1 MKKYFFKGVVSHRRV
16 KSKKHGFD
24 YPYRSIF
31 LENIY
36 DFQKDKV
43 DHIKSTFFNF
53 SFLKNDDS
61 KKILNN
67 ILKYIEEQNI
77 SKENLK
83 INLLK
88 TPDFYF
94 LKTFNPVC
102 FWFLKKNENDL
113 MMVAEV
119 TNTFYER
126 QIYYVHDSLNILD
139 GKKWIPIQKKMY
151 VSPFADK
158 QGLYQF
164 KISGDPLNIKINEY
178 DPNGELEILSNLS
191 GQRIN
196 FSWQN
201 KLLIF
206 FSIFINSSLVLARIH
221 LQALFLWMKKVKVF
235 AHNGKGYVE

>member
-36 DFQKDKV
+36 DFQEDKIN
-43 DHIKSTFFNF
+43 HIKSAFFNF

-61 KKILNN
+61 KKILNK
-67 ILKYIEEQNI
+67 IFKYVKENNI

-102 FWFLKKNENDL
+102 FWFLKKNEDDL

-126 QIYYVHDSLNILD
+126 QIYYVDDSLNILD

-164 KISGDPLNIKINEY
+164 KISSDPLNIKINEY

-191 GQRIN
+191 GQRID

-201 KLLIF
+201 KLSIF

-235 AHNGKGYVE
+235 AHNGKGYVD

>member
-36 DFQKDKV
+36 DFKENKIN
-43 DHIKSTFFNF
+43 HIKSTFFNF
-53 SFLKNDDS
+53 SFLKNDYS
-61 KKILNN
+61 KEILNN
-67 ILKYIEEQNI
+67 ILKYIKKNNI
-77 SKENLK
+77 SNESLK

-102 FWFLKKNENDL
+102 FWFLKKNGNDL

-139 GKKWIPIQKKMY
+139 EKKWIPIQKKMY

-164 KISGDPLNIKINEY
+164 KISSDPLNIKINEY
-178 DPNGELEILSNLS
+178 DPNGKLEILSNLS
-191 GQRIN
+191 GQKIN

-221 LQALFLWMKKVKVF
+221 LQALFLWLKKVKVF
-235 AHNGKGYVE
+235 AHNGKGYVD

>member
-36 DFQKDKV
+36 DFQENKIN
-43 DHIKSTFFNF
+43 HIKSTFFNF

-61 KKILNN
+61 KEILNN
-67 ILKYIEEQNI
+67 ILKYIKENNI
-77 SKENLK
+77 SNKNLRV
-83 INLLK
+83 NLLK

-102 FWFLKKNENDL
+102 FWFLKKNGNDL

-139 GKKWIPIQKKMY
+139 EKKWIPIQKKMY

-164 KISGDPLNIKINEY
+164 KISSDPLNIKINEY
-178 DPNGELEILSNLS
+178 DPNGKLEILSNLS
-191 GQRIN
+191 GQKIN

-221 LQALFLWMKKVKVF
+221 LQALFLWLKKVKVF
-235 AHNGKGYVE
+235 AHNGKGYVD

>member
-1 MKKYFFKGVVSHRRV
+1 MKRYFFKGIVSHRRV
-16 KSKKHGFD
+16 KSKKHSFN

-36 DFQKDKV
+36 DFHEKRINQ
-43 DHIKSTFFNF
+43 IKSSFFDF
-53 SFLKNDDS
+53 SFLKNEDS

-67 ILKYIEEQNI
+67 IHKFIRENNI
-77 SKENLK
+77 TNDNLK
-83 INLLK
+83 VNLLK
-88 TPDFYF
+88 TPDFSF

-102 FWFLKKNENDL
+102 FWFLTKNDNNL

-119 TNTFYER
+119 TNTFYEK

-164 KISGDPLNIKINEY
+164 KISGEPLDIKINEF

-191 GQRIN
+191 GQKID
-196 FSWQN
+196 FSWRN

-221 LQALFLWMKKVKVF
+221 LQALFLWLKKVKVF
-235 AHNGKGYVE
+235 AHNGKGYVD

>member
-36 DFQKDKV
+36 DFQEDKIN
-43 DHIKSTFFNF
+43 HIKSTFFNF

-61 KKILNN
+61 KKILNK
-67 ILKYIEEQNI
+67 IFKYIKENNI
-77 SKENLK
+77 SNKNLRV
-83 INLLK
+83 NLLK

-102 FWFLKKNENDL
+102 FWFLKKNGNDL

-139 GKKWIPIQKKMY
+139 EKKWIPIQKKMY

-164 KISGDPLNIKINEY
+164 KISGDPLDIKINEY

-191 GQRIN
+191 GQKIN

-221 LQALFLWMKKVKVF
+221 LQALFLWLKKVKVF
-235 AHNGKGYVE
+235 AHNGKGYVD

>member
-36 DFQKDKV
+36 DFQEDKINY
-43 DHIKSTFFNF
+43 IKSTFFNF

-221 LQALFLWMKKVKVF
+221 LQALFLWIKKVKVF
-235 AHNGKGYVE
+235 AHNGKGYVD

>member
-16 KSKKHGFD
+16 KSKKHSFD

-36 DFQKDKV
+36 DFQENKIN
-43 DHIKSTFFNF
+43 HIKSSLFNF
-53 SFLKNDDS
+53 SFLKNDYS
-61 KKILNN
+61 KEILNN
-67 ILKYIEEQNI
+67 ILKYIKKNNV
-77 SKENLK
+77 SKKNLK

-102 FWFLKKNENDL
+102 FWFLKKNGNDL

-139 GKKWIPIQKKMY
+139 EKKWIPIQKKMY

-164 KISGDPLNIKINEY
+164 KISSDPLNIKINEY
-178 DPNGELEILSNLS
+178 DPNGKLEILSNLS
-191 GQRIN
+191 GQKIN

-221 LQALFLWMKKVKVF
+221 LQALFLWLKKVKVF
-235 AHNGKGYVE
+235 AHNGKGYVD

>member
-1 MKKYFFKGVVSHRRV
+1 MKRYFFKGIVSHRRV
-16 KSKKHGFD
+16 KSKKHSFN

-36 DFQKDKV
+36 DFHEKRINQ
-43 DHIKSTFFNF
+43 IKSSFFDF
-53 SFLKNDDS
+53 SFLKNEDS

-67 ILKYIEEQNI
+67 IHKFIRENNI
-77 SKENLK
+77 TNDNLK
-83 INLLK
+83 VNLLK
-88 TPDFYF
+88 TPDFSF

-102 FWFLKKNENDL
+102 FWFLTKNDNNL

-119 TNTFYER
+119 TNTFYEK

-164 KISGDPLNIKINEY
+164 KISGEPLDIKINEF
-178 DPNGELEILSNLS
+178 DPSGELEILSNLS
-191 GQRIN
+191 GQKID
-196 FSWQN
+196 FSWRN
-201 KLLIF
+201 KLLVF

-221 LQALFLWMKKVKVF
+221 LQALFLWLKKVKVF
-235 AHNGKGYVE
+235 THNGKGYVD

>member
-1 MKKYFFKGVVSHRRV
+1 MKRYFFKGIVSHRRV
-16 KSKKHGFD
+16 KSKKHSFN

-36 DFQKDKV
+36 DFHEKRINQ
-43 DHIKSTFFNF
+43 IKSSFFDF
-53 SFLKNDDS
+53 SFLKNEDS

-67 ILKYIEEQNI
+67 IHKFIRENNI
-77 SKENLK
+77 TNDNLK
-83 INLLK
+83 VNLLK
-88 TPDFYF
+88 TPDFSF

-102 FWFLKKNENDL
+102 FWFLTKNDNNL

-119 TNTFYER
+119 TNTFYEK

-164 KISGDPLNIKINEY
+164 KISGEPLDIKINEF

-191 GQRIN
+191 GQKID
-196 FSWQN
+196 FSLRN

-221 LQALFLWMKKVKVF
+221 LQALFLWLKKVKVF
-235 AHNGKGYVE
+235 AHNGKGYVD

>member
-36 DFQKDKV
+36 DFQEDKIN
-43 DHIKSTFFNF
+43 HIKSTFFNF

-67 ILKYIEEQNI
+67 ILKYIKENNI

-102 FWFLKKNENDL
+102 FWFLKKNEDDL

-126 QIYYVHDSLNILD
+126 QIYYVDDSLNILD

-158 QGLYQF
+158 KGLYQF
-164 KISGDPLNIKINEY
+164 KISSDPLNIKINEY

-191 GQRIN
+191 GKRID

-235 AHNGKGYVE
+235 AHNGKGYVD

>member
-1 MKKYFFKGVVSHRRV
+1 MKKYFFKGIVSHRRV

-36 DFQKDKV
+36 DFQEKKV
-43 DHIKSTFFNF
+43 NHIKSSLFNF
-53 SFLKNDDS
+53 SFLKNDHS
-61 KKILNN
+61 KEIFNAFHEFIKENN
-67 ILKYIEEQNI
+67 ISI
-77 SKENLK
+77 ENLK

-88 TPDFYF
+88 TPDFSF

-102 FWFLKKNENDL
+102 FWFLKKNEHSL

-119 TNTFYER
+119 TNTFHEK

-164 KISGDPLNIKINEY
+164 KISAEPLDIKINEF
-178 DPNGELEILSNLS
+178 DPNGELEILSHLS
-191 GQRIN
+191 GQKIN

-201 KLLIF
+201 KLLIY

-221 LQALFLWMKKVKVF
+221 LQALFLWLKKVKVF
-235 AHNGKGYVE
+235 AHNGKGYVD

>member
-36 DFQKDKV
+36 DFKENKIN
-43 DHIKSTFFNF
+43 HIKSTFFNF

-61 KKILNN
+61 KKMLNN
-67 ILKYIEEQNI
+67 ILKYIKENNI
-77 SKENLK
+77 SNENLK

-88 TPDFYF
+88 TPDFHF

-102 FWFLKKNENDL
+102 FWFLKKNGNDL

-139 GKKWIPIQKKMY
+139 EKKWIPIQKKMY

-164 KISGDPLNIKINEY
+164 KISSDPLNIKINEY
-178 DPNGELEILSNLS
+178 DPNGKLEILSNLS
-191 GQRIN
+191 GQKIN

-221 LQALFLWMKKVKVF
+221 LQALFLWLKKVKVF
-235 AHNGKGYVE
+235 AHNGKGYVD

>member
-36 DFQKDKV
+36 DFQEDKV
-43 DHIKSTFFNF
+43 DHIESTFFNF
-53 SFLKNDDS
+53 SFLKSDDS

-77 SKENLK
+77 SKEDLK

-119 TNTFYER
+119 TNTFHEK

-164 KISGDPLNIKINEY
+164 KISSDPLNIKINEY

-191 GQRIN
+191 GQKIN

-235 AHNGKGYVE
+235 AHNGKGYVD

>member
-36 DFQKDKV
+36 DFQADKV
-43 DHIKSTFFNF
+43 DHIESTFFNF
-53 SFLKNDDS
+53 SFLKNDES

-67 ILKYIEEQNI
+67 ILKYIKENNI
-77 SKENLK
+77 SKKNLK

-88 TPDFYF
+88 TPDFHF

-119 TNTFYER
+119 TNTFHER

-235 AHNGKGYVE
+235 AHNGKGYVD

>member
-36 DFQKDKV
+36 D
-43 DHIKSTFFNF
+43 
-53 SFLKNDDS
+53 S
-61 KKILNN
+61 KEILNN
-67 ILKYIEEQNI
+67 IHKYIKKNNV
-77 SKENLK
+77 SKKNLK

-102 FWFLKKNENDL
+102 FWFLKKNGNDL

-139 GKKWIPIQKKMY
+139 EKKWIPIQKKMY

-164 KISGDPLNIKINEY
+164 KISSDPLNIKINEY
-178 DPNGELEILSNLS
+178 DPNGKLEILSNLS
-191 GQRIN
+191 GQKIN

-221 LQALFLWMKKVKVF
+221 LQALFLWLKKVKVF
-235 AHNGKGYVE
+235 AHNGKGYVD

>member
-36 DFQKDKV
+36 DFKENKIN
-43 DHIKSTFFNF
+43 HIKSTFFNF

-61 KKILNN
+61 KEILNN
-67 ILKYIEEQNI
+67 ILKYIKENNI
-77 SKENLK
+77 SNKNLRV
-83 INLLK
+83 NLLK

-102 FWFLKKNENDL
+102 FWFLKKNGNDL

-139 GKKWIPIQKKMY
+139 EKKWIPIQKKMY

-164 KISGDPLNIKINEY
+164 KISSDPLNIKINEY
-178 DPNGELEILSNLS
+178 DPNGKLEILSNLS
-191 GQRIN
+191 GQKIN

-221 LQALFLWMKKVKVF
+221 LQALFLWLKKVKVF
-235 AHNGKGYVE
+235 AHNGKGYVD

>member
-36 DFQKDKV
+36 DFQENKIN
-43 DHIKSTFFNF
+43 HIKSSLFNF
-53 SFLKNDDS
+53 SFLKNDYS
-61 KKILNN
+61 KEILNN
-67 ILKYIEEQNI
+67 ILKYIKKNNI
-77 SKENLK
+77 SNESLK

-102 FWFLKKNENDL
+102 FWFLKKNGNDL

-139 GKKWIPIQKKMY
+139 EKKWIPIQKKMY

-164 KISGDPLNIKINEY
+164 KISSDPLNIKINEY
-178 DPNGELEILSNLS
+178 DPNGKLEILSNLS
-191 GQRIN
+191 GQKIN

-221 LQALFLWMKKVKVF
+221 LQALFLWLKKVKVF
-235 AHNGKGYVE
+235 AHNGKGYVD

>member
-1 MKKYFFKGVVSHRRV
+1 MV
-16 KSKKHGFD
+16 K
-24 YPYRSIF
+24 
-31 LENIY
+31 IY
-36 DFQKDKV
+36 DTPLKD
-43 DHIKSTFFNF
+43 ICQSR
-53 SFLKNDDS
+53 
-61 KKILNN
+61 NN
-67 ILKYIEEQNI
+67 ISN
-77 SKENLK
+77 ENLK

-102 FWFLKKNENDL
+102 FWFLKKNGNDL

-126 QIYYVHDSLNILD
+126 QIYCVHDSLNILD

-221 LQALFLWMKKVKVF
+221 LQALFLWIKKVKVF
-235 AHNGKGYVE
+235 AHNGKGYVD

>member
-1 MKKYFFKGVVSHRRV
+1 MKKYFFKGIVSHRRV

-36 DFQKDKV
+36 DFQEKKV
-43 DHIKSTFFNF
+43 NHIKSSLFNF
-53 SFLKNDDS
+53 SFLKNDHS
-61 KKILNN
+61 KEIFNAFHEFIKENN
-67 ILKYIEEQNI
+67 ISI
-77 SKENLK
+77 ENLK

-88 TPDFYF
+88 TPDFSF

-102 FWFLKKNENDL
+102 FWFLKKNEHSL

-119 TNTFYER
+119 TNTFHEK

-164 KISGDPLNIKINEY
+164 KISAEPLDIKINEF
-178 DPNGELEILSNLS
+178 DPNGELEILSHLS
-191 GQRIN
+191 GQKIN

-206 FSIFINSSLVLARIH
+206 FSIFVNSSLVLARIH
-221 LQALFLWMKKVKVF
+221 LQALFLWLKKVKVF
-235 AHNGKGYVE
+235 AHNGKGYVD

>member
-36 DFQKDKV
+36 DFKENKIN
-43 DHIKSTFFNF
+43 HIKSTFFNF

-67 ILKYIEEQNI
+67 ILKYIKENNI
-77 SKENLK
+77 SNENLK

-88 TPDFYF
+88 TPDFHF

-102 FWFLKKNENDL
+102 FWFLKKNGNDL

-139 GKKWIPIQKKMY
+139 EKKWIPIQKKMY
-151 VSPFADK
+151 VSHFADK

-164 KISGDPLNIKINEY
+164 KISSDPLNIKINEY
-178 DPNGELEILSNLS
+178 DPNGKLEILSNLS
-191 GQRIN
+191 GQKIN

-221 LQALFLWMKKVKVF
+221 LQALFLWIKKVKVF
-235 AHNGKGYVE
+235 AHNGKGYVD

>member
-36 DFQKDKV
+36 DFQENKIN
-43 DHIKSTFFNF
+43 HIKSTFFNF

-61 KKILNN
+61 KEILNN
-67 ILKYIEEQNI
+67 ILKYIKENNI
-77 SKENLK
+77 SNKNLRV
-83 INLLK
+83 NLLK
-88 TPDFYF
+88 TPDLYF

-119 TNTFYER
+119 TNTFHER

-139 GKKWIPIQKKMY
+139 EKKWIPIQKKMY

-164 KISGDPLNIKINEY
+164 KISSDPLNIKINEY
-178 DPNGELEILSNLS
+178 DPNGKLEILSNLS
-191 GQRIN
+191 GQKIN

-221 LQALFLWMKKVKVF
+221 LQALFLWLKKVKVF
-235 AHNGKGYVE
+235 AHNGKGYVD

>member
-36 DFQKDKV
+36 DFQEGKV
-43 DHIKSTFFNF
+43 DHIESTFFNF
-53 SFLKNDDS
+53 SFLENDNS

-67 ILKYIEEQNI
+67 ILKYIKENNI
-77 SKENLK
+77 SKKNLK

-88 TPDFYF
+88 TPDFHF

-119 TNTFYER
+119 TNTFHER

-235 AHNGKGYVE
+235 AHNGKGYVD

>member
-36 DFQKDKV
+36 DFKENKIN
-43 DHIKSTFFNF
+43 HIKSTFFNF
-53 SFLKNDDS
+53 SFLKSDDS

-102 FWFLKKNENDL
+102 FWFLKKNGNDL

-139 GKKWIPIQKKMY
+139 EKKWIPIQKKMY

-164 KISGDPLNIKINEY
+164 KISSDPLNIKINEY
-178 DPNGELEILSNLS
+178 DPNGKLEILSNLS
-191 GQRIN
+191 GQKIN

-221 LQALFLWMKKVKVF
+221 LQALFLWLKKVKVF
-235 AHNGKGYVE
+235 AHNGKGYVD

>member
-36 DFQKDKV
+36 DFQEDKIN
-43 DHIKSTFFNF
+43 HIKSTFFNF

>member
-36 DFQKDKV
+36 DFQEDKINY
-43 DHIKSTFFNF
+43 IKSNFFNF
-53 SFLKNDDS
+53 YFLKSDDS

-119 TNTFYER
+119 TNTFHER

-164 KISGDPLNIKINEY
+164 KISGDPLDIKINEY
-178 DPNGELEILSNLS
+178 NPNGELEILSNLS

-201 KLLIF
+201 KLFIF
-206 FSIFINSSLVLARIH
+206 FLV
-221 LQALFLWMKKVKVF
+221 
-235 AHNGKGYVE
+235 

>member
-36 DFQKDKV
+36 DFQEDKINY
-43 DHIKSTFFNF
+43 IKSTFFNF
-53 SFLKNDDS
+53 SYLKSDDS

-126 QIYYVHDSLNILD
+126 QIYHVHDSLNILD
-139 GKKWIPIQKKMY
+139 GKNGYRFKKKCMYRPLPI
-151 VSPFADK
+151 
-158 QGLYQF
+158 
-164 KISGDPLNIKINEY
+164 
-178 DPNGELEILSNLS
+178 
-191 GQRIN
+191 
-196 FSWQN
+196 N
-201 KLLIF
+201 KD
-206 FSIFINSSLVLARIH
+206 FINLKFLVIH
-221 LQALFLWMKKVKVF
+221 
-235 AHNGKGYVE
+235 

>member
-36 DFQKDKV
+36 DFQENKIN
-43 DHIKSTFFNF
+43 HIKSTLFNF
-53 SFLKNDDS
+53 SFLKNDYS
-61 KKILNN
+61 KEILNN
-67 ILKYIEEQNI
+67 ILKYIKKNNI
-77 SKENLK
+77 SNESLK

-102 FWFLKKNENDL
+102 FWFLKKNGNDL

-139 GKKWIPIQKKMY
+139 EKKWIPIQKKMY

-164 KISGDPLNIKINEY
+164 KISSDPLNIKINEY
-178 DPNGELEILSNLS
+178 DPNGKLEILSNLS
-191 GQRIN
+191 GQKIN

-221 LQALFLWMKKVKVF
+221 LQALFLWLKKVKVF
-235 AHNGKGYVE
+235 AHNGKGYVD

>member
-36 DFQKDKV
+36 DFQEGKV
-43 DHIKSTFFNF
+43 DHIESTFFNF
-53 SFLKNDDS
+53 SFLENDNS

-67 ILKYIEEQNI
+67 ILKYIKENNI
-77 SKENLK
+77 SKKNLK

-88 TPDFYF
+88 TPDFHF

-119 TNTFYER
+119 TNTFHEK

-178 DPNGELEILSNLS
+178 DPSGELEILSNLT
-191 GQRIN
+191 GQRID

-235 AHNGKGYVE
+235 AHNGKGYVD

>member
-36 DFQKDKV
+36 DFKENKIN
-43 DHIKSTFFNF
+43 HIKSTFFNF

-61 KKILNN
+61 KEILNN
-67 ILKYIEEQNI
+67 ILKYIKENNI
-77 SKENLK
+77 SNKNLRV
-83 INLLK
+83 NLLK

-94 LKTFNPVC
+94 LKAFNPVC
-102 FWFLKKNENDL
+102 FWFLKKNGNDL

-139 GKKWIPIQKKMY
+139 EKKWIPIQKKMY

-164 KISGDPLNIKINEY
+164 KISSDPLNIKINEY
-178 DPNGELEILSNLS
+178 DPNGKLEILSNLS
-191 GQRIN
+191 GQKIN

-235 AHNGKGYVE
+235 AHNGKGYVD

>member
-1 MKKYFFKGVVSHRRV
+1 MKKFFFKGVVSHKRV
-16 KSKKHGFD
+16 KQKKHGFD

-36 DFQKDKV
+36 DFQEKKIN
-43 DHIKSTFFNF
+43 HIKSSLFNF

-61 KKILNN
+61 KEIFNNFHKFIKENN
-67 ILKYIEEQNI
+67 ISI
-77 SKENLK
+77 ENLK

-88 TPDFYF
+88 TPDFSF

-102 FWFLKKNENDL
+102 FWFLKKNEHSL

-119 TNTFYER
+119 TNTFHEK

-164 KISGDPLNIKINEY
+164 KISAEPLDIKINEF

-191 GQRIN
+191 GQKID

-201 KLLIF
+201 KLLIY
-206 FSIFINSSLVLARIH
+206 FSIFINSSLVLVRIH
-221 LQALFLWMKKVKVF
+221 LQALFLWLKKVKVF
-235 AHNGKGYVE
+235 AHNGKGYVD

>member
-36 DFQKDKV
+36 DFQENKIN
-43 DHIKSTFFNF
+43 HIKSTLFNF
-53 SFLKNDDS
+53 SFLKNDYS
-61 KKILNN
+61 KEILNN
-67 ILKYIEEQNI
+67 ILKYIKENNI
-77 SKENLK
+77 SNKNLRV
-83 INLLK
+83 NLLK

-102 FWFLKKNENDL
+102 FWFLKKNGNDL

-139 GKKWIPIQKKMY
+139 EKKWIPIQKKMY

-164 KISGDPLNIKINEY
+164 KISSDPLNIKINEY
-178 DPNGELEILSNLS
+178 DPNGKLEILSNLS
-191 GQRIN
+191 GQKIN

-221 LQALFLWMKKVKVF
+221 LQALFLWLKKVKVF
-235 AHNGKGYVE
+235 AHNGKGYVD

>member
-1 MKKYFFKGVVSHRRV
+1 MNKYFFKGVVSHRRV

-24 YPYRSIF
+24 YPYRRIF

-36 DFQKDKV
+36 DFQEKKV
-43 DHIKSTFFNF
+43 NHIKSSLFNF
-53 SFLKNDDS
+53 SFLKNDHS
-61 KKILNN
+61 KEIFNAFHEFIKENN
-67 ILKYIEEQNI
+67 ISI
-77 SKENLK
+77 ENLK

-88 TPDFYF
+88 TPDFSF

-102 FWFLKKNENDL
+102 FWFLKKNEHSL

-119 TNTFYER
+119 TNTFHEK

-164 KISGDPLNIKINEY
+164 KISAEPLDIKINEF

-191 GQRIN
+191 GQKID

-201 KLLIF
+201 KLLIY

-221 LQALFLWMKKVKVF
+221 LQALFLWLKKVKVF
-235 AHNGKGYVE
+235 AHNGKGYVD

>member
-1 MKKYFFKGVVSHRRV
+1 MKKYFFKGVVSHKRV
-16 KSKKHGFD
+16 KTKKHGFD

-36 DFQKDKV
+36 DFQEDKINC
-43 DHIKSTFFNF
+43 IKSTFFNF

-67 ILKYIEEQNI
+67 ILKYIKEQNI

-83 INLLK
+83 IDLLK

-102 FWFLKKNENDL
+102 FWFLKKNEDDL

-126 QIYYVHDSLNILD
+126 QIYYVDDSLNILD

-164 KISGDPLNIKINEY
+164 KISSDPLNIKINEY

-191 GQRIN
+191 GQKIN

-201 KLLIF
+201 KLSIF

>member
-36 DFQKDKV
+36 NFQEGKIN
-43 DHIKSTFFNF
+43 HIKSTLFNF

>member
-36 DFQKDKV
+36 DFKENKIN
-43 DHIKSTFFNF
+43 HIKSTFFNF

-61 KKILNN
+61 KEILNN
-67 ILKYIEEQNI
+67 ILKYIKENNI
-77 SKENLK
+77 SNKNLRV
-83 INLLK
+83 NLLK

-119 TNTFYER
+119 TNTFHER

-139 GKKWIPIQKKMY
+139 EKKWIPIQKKMY

-164 KISGDPLNIKINEY
+164 KISSDPLNIKINEY

-221 LQALFLWMKKVKVF
+221 LQALFLWIKKVKVF
-235 AHNGKGYVE
+235 AHNGKGYVD

>member
-16 KSKKHGFD
+16 KSKKHGFN

-36 DFQKDKV
+36 DFQEKKIN
-43 DHIKSTFFNF
+43 HIKSSLFNF

-61 KKILNN
+61 KEIFKNFHKFIKENN
-67 ILKYIEEQNI
+67 ISI
-77 SKENLK
+77 ENLK

-88 TPDFYF
+88 TPDFSF

-102 FWFLKKNENDL
+102 FWFLKKNEHSL

-119 TNTFYER
+119 TNTFHEK

-164 KISGDPLNIKINEY
+164 KISAEPLDIKINEFN
-178 DPNGELEILSNLS
+178 PNGELEILSNLS
-191 GQRIN
+191 GQKIN

-201 KLLIF
+201 KLLIY
-206 FSIFINSSLVLARIH
+206 FSIFINSSLVLVRIH
-221 LQALFLWMKKVKVF
+221 LQALFLWLKKVKVF
-235 AHNGKGYVE
+235 AHNGKGYVD

>member
-36 DFQKDKV
+36 DFQEGKV
-43 DHIKSTFFNF
+43 DHIESTFFNF
-53 SFLKNDDS
+53 SFLKSDDS

-77 SKENLK
+77 SKEDLK

>member
-36 DFQKDKV
+36 NFQENKIN
-43 DHIKSTFFNF
+43 HIKSTFFNF
-53 SFLKNDDS
+53 SFLKNDHS
-61 KKILNN
+61 KEILNN
-67 ILKYIEEQNI
+67 ILKYIKKNNI
-77 SKENLK
+77 SNENLK

-102 FWFLKKNENDL
+102 FWFLKKNGNDL

-139 GKKWIPIQKKMY
+139 EKKWIPIQKKMY

-164 KISGDPLNIKINEY
+164 KISSDPLNIKINEY
-178 DPNGELEILSNLS
+178 DPNGKLEILSNLS
-191 GQRIN
+191 GQKIN

-221 LQALFLWMKKVKVF
+221 LQALFLWLKKVKVF
-235 AHNGKGYVE
+235 AHNGKGYVD